1 MADWCEVREM
11 SVSVFCQHC
20 AMYFT
25 TGNTYPL
32 EAVKQGLVGDHFI
45 QQDKVN
51 GAIVRV
57 KAEVVWLTDNVL
69 HPLYNTQADHSKSDA
84 LLECVQLCQQLHVP
98 LGAAAD
104 AVHLL
109 LCLHGAIS
117 SLLMLFL
124 PPFLTL
130 YLSHTELA

>member
-1 MADWCEVREM
+1 M
-11 SVSVFCQHC
+11 SVFCQHW

-45 QQDKVN
+45 QQGQVN

-69 HPLYNTQADHSKSDA
+69 HPLYNTQADHSKADT

-109 LCLHGAIS
+109 QCLHGAFHFIFINAFS
-117 SLLMLFL
+117 AALLD
-124 PPFLTL
+124 TVRVT
-130 YLSHTELA
+130 Y